1 MAIIRHRLF
10 LAAWVP
16 GCLIACSW
24 RSPQTNRN
32 RKGRGHTAWRIG
44 RLDRK
49 NDAFDPLGRK
59 SRKRVSSCLS
69 LQSRGYPES
78 RLTFQKDSLP
88 ASLVSI
94 TAAPEYC
101 SPLLR
106 PSIAG
111 SGCALSSGSLPTAPP
126 SFPSPAIVKSSVYAP
141 VRAAGQP
148 Q

>member
-1 MAIIRHRLF
+1 MRTKDTIWMAIICHRLF

-24 RSPQTNRN
+24 RSPPTNRK

-78 RLTFQKDSLP
+78 RLTFQKESLP

-94 TAAPEYC
+94 SAAPEYY
-101 SPLLR
+101 SPLL
-106 PSIAG
+106 
-111 SGCALSSGSLPTAPP
+111 PP
-126 SFPSPAIVKSSVYAP
+126 LHCWLWLCLIFRFPPDRSPVIP
-141 VRAAGQP
+141 PP
-148 Q
+148 QQS